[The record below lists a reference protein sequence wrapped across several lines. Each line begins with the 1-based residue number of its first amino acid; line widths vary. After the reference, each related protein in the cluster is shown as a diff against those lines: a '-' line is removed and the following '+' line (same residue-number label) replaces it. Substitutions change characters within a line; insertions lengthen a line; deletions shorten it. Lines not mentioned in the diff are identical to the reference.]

1 MFSPLINVYQHQKT
15 RSFFLGSMGLC
26 FFLVLYANAV
36 AQRTILWRVTDTVH
50 QKTSYLLGTHHYMGN
65 GFVDS
70 LKPIRKHLLESEL
83 AVFET
88 AETGEQVVAV
98 MNQRKADYALKKVL
112 DKLSIQQLEFISKDW
127 RVPLYKLQ
135 PVELLLKLRA
145 QFYQQVCGS
154 MQPKDTA
161 DHFDNYLISIARANQ
176 INVFGLETDSLQLN
190 LLQASFEYSWKDAQS
205 EIKYFLAAFEGRAD
219 LGDNCD
225 FVGRYKRFEFD
236 YALDTPCDEDPFI
249 NDRNQ
254 KWMQVLPSLLR
265 SKRCFVAV
273 GLLHLMHNCGL
284 IVELRKVGFVVEPV
298 AL

>member
-1 MFSPLINVYQHQKT
+1 MFSPLINVWQHQKT
-15 RSFFLGSMGLC
+15 RSFFLGSMALC
-26 FFLVLYANAV
+26 IFLVLHDNAI
-36 AQRTILWRVTDTVH
+36 AQRTILWRVTDTMH
-50 QKTSYLLGTHHYMGN
+50 QKTSYLLGTHHYVGN

-83 AVFET
+83 AIFET
-88 AETGEQVVAV
+88 AETGEQVVVA
-98 MNQRKADYALKKVL
+98 MNQRKADYALKKIL
-112 DKLSIQQLEFISKDW
+112 DKGSIQQLELISKDW

-176 INVFGLETDSLQLN
+176 ITVYGLETDSLQLS
-190 LLQASFEYSWKDAQS
+190 LLQESFAYSWKDAQS
-205 EIKYFLAAFEGRAD
+205 EIRYFLAAFEGRAD

-236 YALDTPCDEDPFI
+236 YTLDTPCEEDPFI

-254 KWMQVLPSLLR
+254 QWMKILPSLLR

-273 GLLHLMHNCGL
+273 GLLHFMHNCGL
-284 IVELRKVGFVVEPV
+284 IVELRKAGFVVEPV
-298 AL
+298 PL